1 MNKNFPFV
9 SVLFLILF
17 CFEPIFGQIQK
28 DTTALSEIILEAS
41 PIKTTLQNTAASV
54 SLITKKDI
62 NKSDGVI
69 LTSVLNKIPGVSM
82 QQGALNTNRITIR
95 GIGARTQYGTAKI
108 KSYFENIP
116 LTSGEGETAIE
127 EIDMESIGSIEII
140 KGPNST
146 SFGSGLGGVIHLF
159 PQQTTLQESFVKS
172 ATTYGSFGLIK
183 QNLSAG
189 YSNAKSNLFS
199 SFTHLQNDGFRINSA
214 YDRKTFN
221 LHGKQ
226 KINTKGNL
234 SFLGI
239 FTRLKAFIPSSI
251 NETDFNNN
259 PEKAAANWAA
269 AKGNESYD
277 KLLMGI
283 GYNHLFSEK
292 WSFKTS
298 VFLNIKKANEA
309 RPFDILN
316 EKTNSLGFRSTV
328 NYKSTLF
335 SLPFEA
341 SLGTEILAEKYQFS
355 LFENLYAS
363 QPGQGSK
370 AGNQFSAINQNRD
383 YINYFLQME
392 FQLLQNLY
400 LESGLALNTT
410 NYSLQDVFQN
420 NALPQKSSHTF
431 GAVWSPRL
439 GLSYKIADGKNIY
452 TSISNGFSVPSVAES
467 MTPEGEI
474 NTNLK
479 PEMGWNYE
487 LGFKGSWLNT
497 KLYTELV
504 LYSTQI
510 SNLLVARRTTDD
522 RYVGINAG
530 ESSHIGIEF
539 SLNYLLLK
547 TSSWQIKPY
556 FSGTINTFKFN
567 HFIDGDSDYSG
578 NALTGVPDTQWNLG
592 IDLSTEKGFSFNT
605 SFSSVGKIPMNDQNS
620 KYTDAY
626 SLLDIKA
633 TYRFKM
639 LKILKTELS
648 FGINNALDKLYAAN
662 ILPNALGFGNSLPR
676 YYYPGNPRNYYGG
689 ISVSYIF

>member
-1 MNKNFPFV
+1 LNKNFPFV

-54 SLITKKDI
+54 SFITKKDI

-199 SFTHLQNDGFRINSA
+199 SYTHLQNDGFRINSA

-363 QPGQGSK
+363 QPGQGSI

-392 FQLLQNLY
+392 LQLLQNLY
-400 LESGLALNTT
+400 LESGLALNKTY
-410 NYSLQDVFQN
+410 YSLKDVFQN
-420 NALPQKSSHTF
+420 NAIPQKSAYTF

-648 FGINNALDKLYAAN
+648 SGINNALDKLFAAN

>member
-54 SLITKKDI
+54 SFITKKDI

-556 FSGTINTFKFN
+556 FSGTINTYKFN

-626 SLLDIKA
+626 SLLDVKA

>member
-54 SLITKKDI
+54 SFITKKDI

>member
-28 DTTALSEIILEAS
+28 DTTGLSEIILEAS

-54 SLITKKDI
+54 SFITKKDI

-159 PQQTTLQESFVKS
+159 PQQTTLQESCVKS

-556 FSGTINTFKFN
+556 FSGTINTYKFN

>member
-1 MNKNFPFV
+1 MNKNFTFV

-54 SLITKKDI
+54 SFITKKDI

-277 KLLMGI
+277 KLLMGM
-283 GYNHLFSEK
+283 GYSHLFSEK

-556 FSGTINTFKFN
+556 FSGTINTYKFN

>member
-1 MNKNFPFV
+1 LNKNFPFV

-54 SLITKKDI
+54 SFITKKDI

-199 SFTHLQNDGFRINSA
+199 SYTHLQNDGFRINSA

-420 NALPQKSSHTF
+420 NALPQKSAYTF
-431 GAVWSPRL
+431 GVVWSPRL

>member
-335 SLPFEA
+335 SVPFEA